1 MGCVSRPAAASSAGL
16 GVGAS
21 GGVSGSK
28 KLGGSQPLFGGVS
41 GLLLADLGRFDELLQ
56 QRNEV
61 LFAHRRPVHVLVH
74 VLRFSPNRG
83 SVSLCLPYG
92 SEKFCSPANRCRR
105 NAGGR
110 SARAPGALRGAPLPD
125 RTPGISA

>member
-1 MGCVSRPAAASSAGL
+1 MRVPAGGRL
-16 GVGAS
+16 FWRVGVGAS

-28 KLGGSQPLFGGVS
+28 KFGGSQPLFGGVS

-92 SEKFCSPANRCRR
+92 SEKFWPPANDCRR

-110 SARAPGALRGAPLPD
+110 SARAPGALRGVPVPGGA
-125 RTPGISA
+125 PGISA